1 MHTNMSESIGMES
14 EDRAEQ
20 NCNGKRKIKRKVNEG
35 CNHAAEKP
43 IKKACVSFTK
53 PSYIPRLNNVRSENC
68 DRINRLSGK
77 LLRQHN
83 WKEASGTLSV
93 ALKGTCRE
101 TSPMKNRIKYT
112 VVMELLKRLDKRMS
126 LAKIKRIY
134 EIWMRKNRSM
144 KHWQVKDR
152 YVVQLEFVLFCLTQ
166 GNIEEAHQAV
176 ICLMQESEY
185 GSDPTLNLMVGLIF
199 YQLWYSTL
207 QKDVKLTDS
216 DKIDSPTRLEMSGT
230 WSINPVEDSDC
241 HKTVEMH
248 EVNSSSRCDSDT
260 SIRIDKKISVE
271 SNPQKEKSRKNI
283 QPQGFYM
290 EESAEQNVNEEAS
303 FSHHDENLMH
313 ASIFFARGL
322 DTCLLPMRMPRS
334 HENLEELMH
343 VHRQLLNDHYASA
356 VKHLR
361 VALYSTPPEL
371 AALLPLIQL
380 LLLGDRVD
388 DAMGELEKL
397 CHNTN
402 MTLPLRLR
410 ASITECFN
418 CRQYDV
424 LSTCYAD
431 ILKKDPTCSH
441 SLRKLI
447 AMHNNGEYNLEPLVE
462 MIALH
467 LDATFATCD
476 IWGELASCFL
486 KLSQF
491 EEDQMSVCG
500 TENEC
505 GGGKAQFSVRFNVIP
520 KSFIEGNLQMSW
532 KLRCRW
538 WSRLHF
544 SKNIY
549 DSDMQAGNFQLLTCK
564 AACASHLYG
573 PEFEYVKSVCNC
585 LDKEDNKETMLFLQ
599 KHMNNSIKLLEN
611 LNW

>member
-1 MHTNMSESIGMES
+1 M
-14 EDRAEQ
+14 
-20 NCNGKRKIKRKVNEG
+20 
-35 CNHAAEKP
+35 
-43 IKKACVSFTK
+43 
-53 PSYIPRLNNVRSENC
+53 
-68 DRINRLSGK
+68 
-77 LLRQHN
+77 
-83 WKEASGTLSV
+83 KE
-93 ALKGTCRE
+93 
-101 TSPMKNRIKYT
+101 
-112 VVMELLKRLDKRMS
+112 
-126 LAKIKRIY
+126 
-134 EIWMRKNRSM
+134 
-144 KHWQVKDR
+144 
-152 YVVQLEFVLFCLTQ
+152 
-166 GNIEEAHQAV
+166 
-176 ICLMQESEY
+176 
-185 GSDPTLNLMVGLIF
+185 
-199 YQLWYSTL
+199 
-207 QKDVKLTDS
+207 
-216 DKIDSPTRLEMSGT
+216 
-230 WSINPVEDSDC
+230 
-241 HKTVEMH
+241 
-248 EVNSSSRCDSDT
+248 
-260 SIRIDKKISVE
+260 
-271 SNPQKEKSRKNI
+271 
-283 QPQGFYM
+283 
-290 EESAEQNVNEEAS
+290 
-303 FSHHDENLMH
+303 
-313 ASIFFARGL
+313 GL

-361 VALYSTPPEL
+361 VALYSTPLEL
-371 AALLPLIQL
+371 AALLPLIQ
-380 LLLGDRVD
+380 
-388 DAMGELEKL
+388 KL

-418 CRQYDV
+418 CRHYDV
-424 LSTCYAD
+424 LSTCYTD
-431 ILKKDPTCSH
+431 ILKKDLTSSH
-441 SLRKLI
+441 SLRKLLPCI
-447 AMHNNGEYNLEPLVE
+447 TMILVGEYNLEPLVE

-486 KLSQF
+486 KLSQL

-505 GGGKAQFSVRFNVIP
+505 GGGKPQFSVRFNVIP

-549 DSDMQAGNFQLLTCK
+549 DSDMQAGKFQLLTCK

-611 LNW
+611 LNL